1 MDLYVRDTRKGV
13 YKLDCE
19 KGSRKY
25 FESVASKW
33 DEMRRSFYSE
43 EVREGAYKEAGILPG
58 RVAAD
63 IGCGTGFITEGL
75 LKKGLKVIAVDQSP
89 AMLAQLVSVMSSPS
103 LDARQGEAESLPID
117 DGSVDYAFA
126 NMFLHHV
133 ESPPVAI
140 GEMARIIRPG
150 GVLVITDMDEHDFD
164 FLLTEQ
170 HDRWA
175 GFARSDVREWFLDA
189 GLQEVEVGPVG
200 ST

>member
-1 MDLYVRDTRKGV
+1 MTR
-13 YKLDCE
+13 E
-19 KGSRKY
+19 PGSREY
-25 FESVASKW
+25 FDRVASRW
-33 DEMRRSFYSE
+33 NEMRRSFFTE
-43 EVREGAYKEAGILPG
+43 EVREGVYRAAGIVPG
-58 RVAAD
+58 KTAAD

-75 LKKGLKVIAVDQSP
+75 LEKGLKVIAVDQSP
-89 AMLAQLVSVMSSPS
+89 AMLDELRSAMGSPS
-103 LDARQGEAESLPID
+103 LECRQGEAESLPMD

-140 GEMARIIRPG
+140 REMVRILKPG

-164 FLLTEQ
+164 FLITEQ

-175 GFARSDVREWFLDA
+175 GFARGDIREWFLGA
-189 GLQEVEVGPVG
+189 GLREVEVGPVG

>member
-1 MDLYVRDTRKGV
+1 MVRKEGAIDLGV
-13 YKLDCE
+13 E
-19 KGSRKY
+19 KGSREY
-25 FESVASKW
+25 FDLVASKW
-33 DEMRRSFYSE
+33 DEMRRSFFSE
-43 EVREGAYKEAGILPG
+43 EVRKGAYRAAGLVPG

-75 LKKGLKVIAVDQSP
+75 LEKGMKVIAVDQSP
-89 AMLAQLVSVMSSPS
+89 AMLAQLLSVMSSPY
-103 LDARQGEAESLPID
+103 LDIRQGEAESLPID
-117 DGSVDYAFA
+117 DDSVDYGFA
-126 NMFLHHV
+126 NIFLHHV

-140 GEMARIIRPG
+140 REMTRIIRPG

-175 GFARSDVREWFLDA
+175 GFDRSDIREWFLGA
-189 GLQEVEVGPVG
+189 GLRDVKVGPVG

>member
-1 MDLYVRDTRKGV
+1 MTR
-13 YKLDCE
+13 E
-19 KGSRKY
+19 PGSREY
-25 FESVASKW
+25 FDRVASKW
-33 DEMRRSFYSE
+33 DEMRRSFFTE
-43 EVREGAYKEAGILPG
+43 EVREGAYRAAGVVSGKI
-58 RVAAD
+58 AAD

-75 LKKGLKVIAVDQSP
+75 LEKGFKVIAVDQSP
-89 AMLAQLVSVMSSPS
+89 AMLDELRSAMGSPS
-103 LDARQGEAESLPID
+103 LECRQGEAESLPLD

-140 GEMARIIRPG
+140 REMVRILKPG
-150 GVLVITDMDEHDFD
+150 GVLVITDMEEHDFD
-164 FLLTEQ
+164 FLITEQ

-175 GFARSDVREWFLDA
+175 GFARDDIREWFLSA